1 MSTFSLKSDGNI
13 DVTRL
18 EKDLRS
24 ALDFDTKYKQADNM
38 KKRACKIATDYDE
51 FKAFVA
57 CAHLKTVRYPSDCLL
72 YCLVQCKL
80 PFTDRARMRHL
91 MLCAFIFVFHIA
103 TVVPKFRVLVQP
115 KKGGRNQLLVTSHL
129 VP

>member
-24 ALDFDTKYKQADNM
+24 ALDFNTKYKQADNM

-57 CAHLKTVRYPSDCLL
+57 CAHLKTVRYRTNYLYYRIIKIDHLCRPCLRDSTIF
-72 YCLVQCKL
+72 L
-80 PFTDRARMRHL
+80 PHSN
-91 MLCAFIFVFHIA
+91 
-103 TVVPKFRVLVQP
+103 VVVRILQASVLP
-115 KKGGRNQLLVTSHL
+115 KKVG
-129 VP
+129 